1 VLSEAAVDDVEGLA
15 DLFDAYRRFYGRSA
29 DVTSARCYV
38 QERLTDGPTR
48 FFVERKERE
57 VRGFVHLLPSF
68 DTLAMRPMWI
78 LEDLFVE
85 PSARGEGIGAALLT
99 HAEQFA
105 REAGASRL
113 TLSTA
118 HTNVVA
124 QRLYE
129 RHGWVLDTEFR
140 HYHRSLR

>member
-1 VLSEAAVDDVEGLA
+1 MISEPAVDDVDGLA
-15 DLFDAYRRFYGRSA
+15 YLFDAYRRFYGRSA
-29 DVTSARCYV
+29 DVVSARRYV

-48 FFVERKERE
+48 FFVDRE
-57 VRGFVHLLPSF
+57 GEVVRGFVHLLPSF
-68 DTLAMRPMWI
+68 DTLAMRAMWI

-105 REAGASRL
+105 RETGASRL
-113 TLSTA
+113 TLATA
-118 HTNVVA
+118 HTNTHA

-129 RHGWVLDTEFR
+129 RHGWVLDNEFR
-140 HYHRSLR
+140 SYHRSLR